1 MVGDGLGWMKVFG
14 CRLEMGCERLYMGG
28 SGLKL
33 SRSGLNMS
41 GDEQKRV
48 EIERD

>member
-1 MVGDGLGWMKVFG
+1 
-14 CRLEMGCERLYMGG
+14 MGG

-41 GDEQKRV
+41 GSEKEKMGVDGSRWECVAMCGSRW
-48 EIERD
+48 E